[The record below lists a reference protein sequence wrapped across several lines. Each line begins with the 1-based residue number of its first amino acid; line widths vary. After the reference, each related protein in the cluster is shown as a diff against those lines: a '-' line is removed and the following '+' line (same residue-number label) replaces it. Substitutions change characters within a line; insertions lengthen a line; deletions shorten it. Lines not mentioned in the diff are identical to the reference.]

1 MKRTVLMPTLTAA
14 KNVDIY
20 NASFISETDDLDNGS
35 VFTKGDLTENGSQV
49 YEVTKPATG
58 SLSGL
63 WMAFSPED
71 TVITD
76 DAGNQYKIGINNPQT
91 FTNSKGIVFSGFKP
105 QVGDLILMT
114 AEGFSNEIESNTYA
128 VADNA
133 SYKLK
138 FASAAITGLSFKVV
152 ETSYMSIAGVN
163 AIGSQRVAAY
173 LLECVAN

>member
-1 MKRTVLMPTLTAA
+1 MKTVLIPTLTAA

-20 NASFISETDDLDNGS
+20 NASFIATEDLDNGS
-35 VFTKGDLTENGSQV
+35 VFGKGDLSESGSQV
-49 YEVTKPATG
+49 YEVEKPATG

-76 DAGNQYKIGINNPQT
+76 ATGNQYKIGINNPQT
-91 FTNSKGIVFSGFKP
+91 FTNVQGVTFSGFKP
-105 QVGDLILMT
+105 QVGDLVVMT
-114 AEGFSNEIESNTYA
+114 AEGFSNEIGANSYA
-128 VADNA
+128 VADND

-138 FASAAITGLSFKVV
+138 FNVDVIAGLSFKVV
-152 ETSYMSIAGVN
+152 EKTYISIGGAT